1 MAVKKTAAN
10 KNDSSSSKETA
21 KVKVTASEK
30 KSSSDSKTKTT
41 PTSKVVEKPTSSES
55 TTVTASAKQES
66 KSSNKTVLRLKDLE
80 AKTLQDLRRE
90 ANSLKIPNFME
101 LSKRDLIIQIL
112 KASSEKNGF
121 IFVEGVLEVMRDST
135 HGVIRTDGVLAGEN
149 DVYISG
155 SQIKKFNLK
164 TGDIVAG
171 PARLPKDKEK
181 YLSLLRVDTVYG
193 RPAQEAVG
201 RPNFHKLTPIFPN
214 KQIKMETDK
223 NIVSTRIIDLLA
235 PIGFGQRAMIVSPP
249 KAGKTT
255 IMKEIAHGIA
265 TNHPDIKLMVV
276 LIGERPEEVTD
287 MQRSVKGEVFASNFD
302 EKAEHNTKVA
312 EMALEKAKRMVEWGE
327 DVVILMDSITRLARA
342 YNIVMPTSGRT
353 LSGGFDPV
361 ALYPPKKFFGAAR
374 NFEEGGSLTI
384 IATALVD
391 TGSRMD
397 DLVYEEFKG
406 TGNMELHLDRNL
418 ANRRIYPAIDVIR
431 SGTRNEELLLDKDV
445 LNQSWRI
452 RRMFEMLG
460 NDENPTE
467 VLINRMKR
475 TKDNEEFLAT
485 LHEA

>member
-1 MAVKKTAAN
+1 M
-10 KNDSSSSKETA
+10 
-21 KVKVTASEK
+21 
-30 KSSSDSKTKTT
+30 
-41 PTSKVVEKPTSSES
+41 
-55 TTVTASAKQES
+55 Q
-66 KSSNKTVLRLKDLE
+66 DLE
-80 AKTLQDLRRE
+80 EKATPEVKDVAKDSIVE
-90 ANSLKIPNFME
+90 GNNKP
-101 LSKRDLIIQIL
+101 
-112 KASSEKNGF
+112 SSEKEAYIMVQGTLEVMNDGTHG
-121 IFVEGVLEVMRDST
+121 VLRTEGVLPGD
-135 HGVIRTDGVLAGEN
+135 N

-155 SQIKKFNLK
+155 SQIKKFGLRM
-164 TGDIVAG
+164 GDIVGG

-193 RPAQEAVG
+193 KPAAEAARRPL
-201 RPNFHKLTPIFPN
+201 FSKLTVIFP
-214 KQIKMETDK
+214 KRQIKLETTQE
-223 NIVSTRIIDLLA
+223 VYSTRLIDLLS

-255 IMKEIAHGIA
+255 IIKEIANGVSSNNPKA
-265 TNHPDIKLMVV
+265 KLIVV
-276 LIGERPEEVTD
+276 LVGERPEEVTD

-302 EKAEHNTKVA
+302 EMPEHNCKVA
-312 EMALEKAKRMVEWGE
+312 EMALERAKRMVEWGE

-342 YNIVMPTSGRT
+342 YNITMPTSGRT

-361 ALYPPKKFFGAAR
+361 ALYPPKRFFGAAR

-406 TGNMELHLDRNL
+406 TGNMELHLDRRL
-418 ANRRIYPAIDVIR
+418 AQRRIYPAIDIIS

-452 RRMFEMLG
+452 RRMLDVL
-460 NDENPTE
+460 NENEDPTE
-467 VLINRMKR
+467 ILISRMKK
-475 TKDNEEFLAT
+475 TKDNTEFLAT